1 MNHIRGV
8 KRNAEGDA
16 RSSERKRLQVNLSHC
31 LQCLFVRGCEET
43 CDVVYHFYMD
53 RTFGIHACLYDV
65 LVLYKRDTTYG
76 ISQYL
81 NGGLQIFVLE
91 LEAWCQFMWTWATQT
106 ALYSE

>member
-16 RSSERKRLQVNLSHC
+16 RSSERKRLQVNLGQC
-31 LQCLFVRGCEET
+31 LQCLFVRGCKET
-43 CDVVYHFYMD
+43 CGVVYHFYID

-91 LEAWCQFMWTWATQT
+91 LEA
-106 ALYSE
+106 